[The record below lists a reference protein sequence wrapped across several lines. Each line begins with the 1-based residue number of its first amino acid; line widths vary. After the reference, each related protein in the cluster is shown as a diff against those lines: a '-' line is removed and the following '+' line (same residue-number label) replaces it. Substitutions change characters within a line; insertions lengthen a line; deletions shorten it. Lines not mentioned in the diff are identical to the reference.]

1 MARWLIQC
9 GGSDVTGK
17 IKMDIISG
25 EKDRDGEGVCR
36 EGWEEEVG
44 VYSVWVGQ
52 TSFGMGF
59 GEDLLFQLVIIF
71 PRMSH
76 VREEN
81 TVLLCF
87 EIGTTP
93 STIFLHLCGGRCW
106 LSPPVQNSTCPPRSP
121 HGEPGRDLW
130 QTRQRTTLAINSADW
145 LKSKRGG
152 IYPGS
157 LTAFSY
163 VLKAV
168 WQQGFW
174 HLSHIFGMAPL
185 FGLNQIL

>member
-1 MARWLIQC
+1 
-9 GGSDVTGK
+9 
-17 IKMDIISG
+17 MDIISG
-25 EKDRDGEGVCR
+25 ENDRDGEGVCR

-71 PRMSH
+71 PRMSQ

-93 STIFLHLCGGRCW
+93 STNIFKPFFFIYGEGDAGCLHLCRTVPVPPGHRTVSLAGTRGR
-106 LSPPVQNSTCPPRSP
+106 Q
-121 HGEPGRDLW
+121 GRE
-130 QTRQRTTLAINSADW
+130 Q
-145 LKSKRGG
+145 
-152 IYPGS
+152 P
-157 LTAFSY
+157 
-163 VLKAV
+163 
-168 WQQGFW
+168 
-174 HLSHIFGMAPL
+174 
-185 FGLNQIL
+185 